1 MPYYQLIEN
10 NIILHPYLDLVN
22 NMSSKES
29 FLKKAKAL
37 ILIMLLTIIMSF
49 LVPTVLAQPD
59 NLSKEN
65 LKEAPVNAELF
76 FNLEAYFAVQNYN
89 EPSNPWVLVNYY
101 FENGSSIR
109 MVFGIDRSVFP
120 TLNLNYQNNYI
131 QVFNKKNKVCGLG
144 FKTKDKS
151 NLFVYVPA

>member
-1 MPYYQLIEN
+1 MFSKKSLRKRMRTP
-10 NIILHPYLDLVN
+10 LVL
-22 NMSSKES
+22 MV
-29 FLKKAKAL
+29 
-37 ILIMLLTIIMSF
+37 LTIILSF
-49 LVPTVLAQPD
+49 FVPTVLAQPD
-59 NLSKEN
+59 NLSKDN
-65 LKEAPVNAELF
+65 LKDAPENADLF

-120 TLNLNYQNNYI
+120 TLNLDYQNNYV
-131 QVFNKKNKVCGLG
+131 QVFDKKGKVCGLG
-144 FKTKDKS
+144 FKTKDKY